1 MRRSGIKAALCVS
14 AVTAAMLAPIA
25 SAGAAPADSPTGT
38 ELAGKTVFLDPGH
51 QAATEGHSLSK
62 QVPNGYGGMK
72 DCGTTGM
79 QTVNGVAEHEINWNV
94 ATIVKG
100 VLESLGAEVKMSRA
114 NDTGWGGCIDERAA
128 AANASGADVAV
139 SIHADSTST
148 TGPDAA
154 RSGFHLIVPKLP
166 LPDAAA
172 QAAQSEGGRTASK
185 LMLESYKEQGFSPA
199 NYGGVV
205 DGYSVRS
212 DIAGPA
218 LTTVPLVF
226 IEMGNGSNPG
236 DAAKLEGTDGQYEH
250 ATAIARGIVSY
261 LFSSGYPAADAPAAD
276 GNAPAAA
283 TLPAGTAPS
292 GTAPTGADAA
302 AEPKV
307 TITMN
312 DGTVSE
318 SALKTVTT
326 TTAELLDGTE
336 DDATDP
342 DATDPDATDGVFS
355 LIDQVLALFQQI
367 SSEGGLGSL
376 LELINGGGDADSVS
390 DLSTDALTLLA
401 PLLSKVLA
409 E

>member
-1 MRRSGIKAALCVS
+1 MRRSAFKAGLCVS

-25 SAGAAPADSPTGT
+25 SAGAAPAESPTGT

-51 QAATEGHSLSK
+51 QGSAEGHSLSK

-72 DCGTTGM
+72 DCATTGM

-114 NDTGWGGCIDERAA
+114 DDTGWGGCIDERAA

-148 TGPDAA
+148 TGADSA
-154 RSGFHLIVPKLP
+154 RNGFHLIVPQLP

-185 LMLESYKEQGFSPA
+185 LMLDSYKEQGFSPA

-205 DGYSVRS
+205 DGFSVRD

-218 LTTVPLVF
+218 LTTIPLVF

-236 DAAKLEGTDGQYEH
+236 DAGKLESLDGQYEH
-250 ATAIARGIVSY
+250 ATAIARGIVGY
-261 LFSSGYPAADAPAAD
+261 LFADGYPAVPATPTTPATPVTAETPAAVT
-276 GNAPAAA
+276 P
-283 TLPAGTAPS
+283 
-292 GTAPTGADAA
+292 
-302 AEPKV
+302 EV
-307 TITMN
+307 TIEMN
-312 DGTVSE
+312 DGTVSTPAA
-318 SALKTVTT
+318 SALAPATADAAKPEATV
-326 TTAELLDGTE
+326 
-336 DDATDP
+336 
-342 DATDPDATDGVFS
+342 GVF
-355 LIDQVLALFQQI
+355 DRMDEVLALFEKI
-367 SSEGGLGSL
+367 SAAGGIGALVDLINAGDLGSL
-376 LELINGGGDADSVS
+376 A
-390 DLSTDALTLLA
+390 DLSTEAVSLLG
-401 PLLSKVLA
+401 PLLSKVLP